1 MTSITDTVVSGVNNI
16 LNVFSSP
23 TESKNEEQPESSSK
37 NTSIFLLGKNGEP
50 IETIDM
56 IQDNIT
62 IHLDDSIRV
71 VKNKILKIL
80 GKYNISYKE
89 IYMFS
94 KTKKN
99 ISLKNIYQSVTERG
113 EPLSFPKLKQLC
125 KNFGIENV
133 PAEKDSYSLEDF
145 MALKHTQSF
154 SFPLGQRFEKKH
166 NHLFSANPYDMSM
179 VLPNM
184 KENPLFSFEN
194 SLLLN
199 WIRDITN
206 NSTDIFVCTAE
217 DVLEYTEKQGISAE
231 YVLQVYFPFLF
242 KDGIRTL
249 ANLLEKK
256 QQLLD
261 DYRKTITEQTW
272 KLYETVDLFYKIREQ
287 ANTPLPYISSGI
299 TAFKMILH
307 TDFASV
313 LPLDTI
319 FKKIHVTEKIPFIK
333 YNPGFRRENIYRL
346 YSKHIASNGKKIP
359 VLSSQEIL
367 RLSKETGKTG
377 QITLYIQDTYHAQSI
392 QVYLNFNKDGNIY
405 LKTVLKTPVATE
417 DIVPIILQIIQP
429 ILEELNIFL
438 FETGY
443 QIHIP
448 TADMIGS
455 PAHLGLQSTSGFSR
469 EGIMEIEQIQY
480 KASIKITKKMDL
492 KKYKGCLGSV
502 FDMEETDLLSDKG
515 AKLKFKRVENYQE
528 MDPVSMAIS
537 RTYSKTREMEDVISE
552 LMNEFKISE
561 EQAREHVVKF
571 FGEHTLIQGKLVDN
585 AGFPVTL
592 HFIPSD
598 NRLDILIDQIQSIQ
612 YVDAVSGYLDS
623 IVRIYQYPDTS
634 SPIETFTTSCK
645 KNVNY
650 KNVDKSNIDN
660 IVAVDNASLSK
671 VAQPI
676 LFSNTDDTNMDLFGE
691 NEETMNDENKDE
703 DKDEDKDGDKEDE
716 INESDFDFDE
726 ENDDV
731 QEKNPKK
738 TDKKQGTEHDSDD
751 ELFGMDMEGGA
762 VEEDDDELLEIN
774 VEGKSIKNPN
784 PFQEKIE
791 KYDPVLVLKKE
802 KGQYNPY
809 SKSCPPAV
817 MRQPVLL
824 TQSEKDR
831 IDTQHPGSYST
842 AIQYSSDPNKEKQF
856 WYICP
861 RYWSLKNNT
870 SLTPE
875 EVADILKTNPNA
887 IIPAK
892 AKVVPKGSFIYEF
905 NAPKEH
911 LDEKGNYIT
920 HYPGLMKGKHPDGFS
935 LPCCFKRVQ
944 ANEKVDVVPPTS
956 QKINVYVMSAN
967 SRPLQENRFGFLPD
981 QLQRFLKTDNNM
993 CVEKTNSALIKNNV
1007 SCILRYGVESS
1018 EQQSF
1023 IGCIADIYAFS
1034 HNLKKKPTIDEMRKI
1049 LSESVSLDMFLQ
1061 YHNGSLVSIF
1071 KSSEKTKP
1079 GQGSVGTQLLTLK
1092 AAKPPDEFGPN
1103 LTSKVASLPEKFG
1116 EFDKD
1121 KYKDSWFVKEIMG
1134 NDNNE
1139 EEKHFMQETIAAY
1152 ESFLQYLLDE
1162 TTYIDHTYLWDVVT
1176 QPNPK
1181 LIIQGM
1187 NMIIL
1192 TIPKPNQVEI
1202 ICPTSAY
1209 SPKLFDP
1216 SKGTWILYKD
1226 GDFYEPIYV
1235 FENKSGVIIHKLFH
1249 GGKKSLNRKM
1259 ENILQFLEK
1268 TMKSQCSPKNSLPQ
1282 LHHFKTNMS
1291 ASEMLHILVT
1301 NDYHVHYQVMNYQ
1314 SKIVGMIVSSSSSDK
1329 NNTMRFFV
1337 PCSPSG
1343 ILDDQDLI
1351 LINQVK
1357 DWKDYNTTIQELNK
1371 LYVKTEGKIKC
1382 SPKMKI
1388 IDDKKIVGI
1397 ITETE
1402 QYVKIMPVMENVVDT
1417 LDEIAGVDYFEA
1429 DNSIIGSTAPNNK
1442 RVRTIRNIH
1451 MESRFYRIFRTM
1463 VRELLSQ
1470 YETRFYKLQIR
1481 DMLENLTYS
1490 YSQKMAK
1497 IEEILRKMIGDSIEF
1512 RRMNDNT
1519 IEYMDDDV
1527 NFMNYLQCK
1536 QCNTHNVCKTSS
1548 DGKCHL
1554 YLPRN
1559 NLVMGVNNDELYYT
1573 RLSDELLRFHRIR
1586 LFMLEPMHYLNLT
1599 NIDYKIND
1607 DEILLLETF
1616 LKSENFSDLRLF
1628 NFNEYLRQIPYDI
1641 AVP

>member
-1 MTSITDTVVSGVNNI
+1 MSSITDTVVSGVNNI

-23 TESKNEEQPESSSK
+23 IESDTNNVEKIESTSK
-37 NTSIFLLGKNGEP
+37 NTSIFLLGKEGEP
-50 IETIDM
+50 VETIDM

-62 IHLDDSIRV
+62 FHLDDSIRV
-71 VKNKILKIL
+71 VKNKLLKVFE
-80 GKYNISYKE
+80 KYNISYKE

-94 KTKKN
+94 NTKTN

-133 PAEKDSYSLEDF
+133 PEEKNNYSLEDF
-145 MALKHTQSF
+145 TALNKTQSF
-154 SFPLGQRFEKKH
+154 SFPMGQRFEKKH
-166 NHLFSANPYDMSM
+166 NHLFSANPYDIVM
-179 VLPNM
+179 VLPDM

-199 WIRDITN
+199 WIHDIKM

-217 DVLEYTEKQGISAE
+217 DVIEHAEKHNISAE
-231 YVLQVYFPFLF
+231 YVIQVYFPFLY

-287 ANTPLPYISSGI
+287 ATTPLPYISSGI
-299 TAFKMILH
+299 SAFKMILH

-319 FKKIHVTEKIPFIK
+319 FKKIHVTDKIPFIK

-359 VLSSQEIL
+359 VLSSQEIM

-377 QITLYIQDTYHAQSI
+377 QITLYIQDTFQNQSI

-405 LKTVLKTPVATE
+405 LKTVLKTPVTTE

-429 ILEELNIFL
+429 ILEELNVFL

-455 PAHLGLQSTSGFSR
+455 PSFGQSTSGFSR

-502 FDMEETDLLSDKG
+502 FDIEETDLSADKG

-528 MDPVSMAIS
+528 MDPISMAIS

-552 LMNEFKISE
+552 LLDEFKFSE
-561 EQAREHVVKF
+561 DQAREHVVKF

-598 NRLDILIDQIQSIQ
+598 NRLDIIIDQIQSIQ
-612 YVDAVSGYLDS
+612 YVDAVSGYLES

-634 SPIETFTTSCK
+634 SPIETFATSCK

-671 VAQPI
+671 VVQPI
-676 LFSNTDDTNMDLFGE
+676 LFSSTDETNMDLFGE
-691 NEETMNDENKDE
+691 KEETMNDEDKDENKDEDKEETMNDEDKDENKDE
-703 DKDEDKDGDKEDE
+703 DKDVDE
-716 INESDFDFDE
+716 VNESDYDFDE
-726 ENDDV
+726 DNDE
-731 QEKNPKK
+731 QEKKPKK
-738 TDKKQGTEHDSDD
+738 TNNKKSSSNDSDD
-751 ELFGMDMEGGA
+751 GSLFGMDMEGGA
-762 VEEDDDELLEIN
+762 GQMREAHQQLTSKVASPPEKFGGGEEDDDELLEIN

-817 MRQPVLL
+817 MRQPVIL

-944 ANEKVDVVPPTS
+944 AVEKVDVIQPTS

-967 SRPLQENRFGFLPD
+967 SRPLQENRFGFLPE

-1049 LSESVSLDMFLQ
+1049 LSESVTLDMFLQ

-1071 KSSEKTKP
+1071 KPSEKKP
-1079 GQGSVGTQLLTLK
+1079 
-1092 AAKPPDEFGPN
+1092 A
-1103 LTSKVASLPEKFG
+1103 
-1116 EFDKD
+1116 EFDKN
-1121 KYKDSWFVKEIMG
+1121 KYKDSWFVKEITKNAN
-1134 NDNNE
+1134 ND
-1139 EEKHFMQETIAAY
+1139 EEKSFMKETIAAY
-1152 ESFLQYLLDE
+1152 ESFLRYLLDE
-1162 TTYIDHTYLWDVVT
+1162 TTYIDHTYLWDIVT

-1181 LIIQGM
+1181 LMINGM

-1209 SPKLFDP
+1209 SPKLFYHT
-1216 SKGTWILYKD
+1216 KGTWILYKD
-1226 GDFYEPIYV
+1226 GDSYEPIYI
-1235 FENKSGVIIHKLFH
+1235 FENKSGVIIHKLFQS
-1249 GGKKSLNRKM
+1249 GKKSTNNKM
-1259 ENILQFLEK
+1259 ENMLQFLEK
-1268 TMKSQCSPKNSLPQ
+1268 TLQSQCSPKNSLPQ
-1282 LHHFKTNMS
+1282 QYHFKKNMS
-1291 ASEMLHILVT
+1291 ASEMLHTLVA
-1301 NDYHVHYQVMNYQ
+1301 NDYNVHYQVMNYQ
-1314 SKIVGMIVSSSSSDK
+1314 SKIIGMIISSD
-1329 NNTMRFFV
+1329 TIRFFV

-1343 ILDDQDLI
+1343 ILDNQDLI

-1357 DWKDYNTTIQELNK
+1357 DWKDYNTTVQELNK

-1402 QYVKIMPVMENVVDT
+1402 QYVKIMPVIENVSDL

-1442 RVRTIRNIH
+1442 RIRTIRNIH

-1527 NFMNYLQCK
+1527 NFMNYIRCK

-1559 NLVMGVNNDELYYT
+1559 NLVMGVNNDELYYA

-1641 AVP
+1641 AV